1 VLMVLGSQSK
11 FLDNQQ
17 KMMGNQSL
25 LNGSSMLM
33 LRESVEI
40 VTFKKISVRSTLN
53 YLTFDVQ
60 IVG

>member
-1 VLMVLGSQSK
+1 MLMVLGSQSM

-17 KMMGNQSL
+17 KMMGNQSQ

-40 VTFKKISVRSTLN
+40 VTFKKISVRLTLN